1 LSAPAR
7 ESVPPADHSFSRAG
21 ADNEVARDCCSRSES
36 LRLATRGSALA
47 LWQAHHVRDLLR
59 RAHPTLAVELVLVRT
74 AGDRD
79 RNTPLDKAGGTGLFT
94 KEVQAEVL
102 AGRADVAVH
111 SLKDLPTATVPG
123 LALAAVPARE
133 DPRDALVGRPG
144 RVTGLEDLGPGVVL
158 GTSSPRRRGQLLAAR
173 PGLSVV
179 PLRGNVPTRVESVTK
194 EGGPD
199 ATVLALAGLTRL
211 GLLDRVTEVLPLSVM
226 LPAPG
231 QGALGIEAR
240 ADDRRALALLAVLDD
255 AGVRTAVAAE
265 RAFLRRLEGGCS
277 VPAGALATA
286 AGPGRLRLSAVVADP
301 GGGEVFRLCFEGA
314 AADPEALGVRLA
326 DALVAAGAGPL
337 LRRLREAE

>member
-1 LSAPAR
+1 
-7 ESVPPADHSFSRAG
+7 
-21 ADNEVARDCCSRSES
+21 
-36 LRLATRGSALA
+36 
-47 LWQAHHVRDLLR
+47 VRDLLR
-59 RAHPTLAVELVLVRT
+59 AAHPALAVELVLVRT

-79 RNTPLDKAGGTGLFT
+79 RATPLDKAGGTGLFT

-144 RVTGLEDLGPGVVL
+144 RVAGLGDLGPGMVL

-173 PGLSVV
+173 PGLRAV
-179 PLRGNVPTRVESVTK
+179 PLRGNVPTRVEAVRK

-211 GLLDRVTEVLPLSVM
+211 GLLDRVTEILPTSVM

-240 ADDRRALALLAVLDD
+240 AGDRRTLDLLAVLDD
-255 AGVRTAVAAE
+255 AAVRCAVAAE
-265 RAFLRRLEGGCS
+265 RSFLRRLQGGCS

-286 AGPGRLRLSAVVADP
+286 TDGGRLRLEGVVADP
-301 GGGEVFRLCFEGA
+301 EGGAVFRLALDGDA
-314 AADPEALGVRLA
+314 ARPEPLGIRLA
-326 DALVAAGAGPL
+326 DDLAASGAGEL
-337 LRRLREAE
+337 LRRLREGE